1 MKKIV
6 DIASV
11 ITGFAAVV
19 ALVIS
24 IYTNKRT
31 NSTSKT
37 DFLLNL
43 KELFNSDSK
52 KRIHI
57 ELREGKD
64 VSSWVDLDDYL
75 GLFEICKMMI
85 DEKTISIKSFSHLYA
100 YRLNNIFMN
109 DKIVLYKLVMEFESW
124 KNLIELYEKIF
135 PKLKKNMKTFKE
147 VSKKMF
153 DKYSVEFGKNQDDM
167 KIDESDHRELIA
179 IRDNIRS
186 FLIELN

>member
-6 DIASV
+6 DIANI

-31 NSTSKT
+31 NNTSKT

-43 KELFNSDSK
+43 KEMFNSESK
-52 KRIHI
+52 KCIHI

-64 VSSWVDLDDYL
+64 ISSWVDLDDYL
-75 GLFEICKMMI
+75 GLFEICKMML
-85 DEKTISIKSFSHLYA
+85 DEKTISIKSFSDLYA

-124 KNLIELYEKIF
+124 RNLIELYGKVF
-135 PKLKKNMKTFKE
+135 PKIKKEISDFKAIG
-147 VSKKMF
+147 KKMF
-153 DKYSVEFGKNQDDM
+153 DKYSVEFWKKQDEMIIGENDLVE
-167 KIDESDHRELIA
+167 IFA
-179 IRDNIRS
+179 IRDKIRDYLKKS
-186 FLIELN
+186 